1 MTDAPVDIGHA
12 RVLVVDDLPANLDVL
27 IAAVEGAGFTVLVA
41 TSGADALAVA
51 RRESP
56 DIILLDVAMPGMD
69 GFETCRQ
76 LKADGMTTDIPVIF
90 LTAEH
95 DSERIVAG
103 LGLGAVD
110 YILKPFR
117 KGEVIARLR
126 THLERRFLIQ
136 ALAEKNIRLEEE
148 IAQRRRLDNRLST
161 IAEKEAE
168 RWGVAGF
175 IAESPMMGGILRDIG
190 LMQNADRVSVLIT
203 GESGTG
209 KELIARAIH
218 SGSGRASA
226 PFVAVNCS
234 TIPLELAESLLFG
247 HRAGSFTGAQQDQT
261 GYFEMADGG
270 TLFLDEIGTM
280 PSVIQPKLLRVLEDG
295 LIRPLGARHD
305 RHVDVRILAAT
316 NAQRSAFREDLYFR
330 LARYTVDVP
339 PLRERRE
346 DIPLLAGHFLK
357 LFAVEMGIGPPAFSA
372 AAVAHLADYDFPG
385 NVREL
390 KNIVERALIESGG
403 ADIGAEHLRLTGQRS
418 HTAASVE
425 PGLTIDE
432 LPLNFAEAETMLIE
446 RAVARA
452 GGNISKA
459 ARLLGIDRNKIYRK
473 LPPA

>member
-1 MTDAPVDIGHA
+1 MTDALIDIGSA
-12 RVLVVDDLPANLDVL
+12 RILVVDDLPANLDVL

-69 GFETCRQ
+69 GFEVCRQ
-76 LKADGMTTDIPVIF
+76 LKADGATTNIPVIF

-95 DSERIVAG
+95 ESERIVAG

-117 KGEVIARLR
+117 KDEVMARLR
-126 THLERRFLIQ
+126 THLERTFLIR

-148 IAQRRRLDNRLST
+148 IAQRRRLDRRLSN
-161 IAEKEAE
+161 IAAQEEE

-175 IAESPMMGGILRDIG
+175 VAESPMMGGILRDVG

-234 TIPLELAESLLFG
+234 TIPHELAESLLFG

-280 PSVIQPKLLRVLEDG
+280 PPAIQPKLLRVLEDG
-295 LIRPLGARHD
+295 LIRPLGARQD

-316 NAQRSAFREDLYFR
+316 NAPRSAFREDLYFR
-330 LARYTVDVP
+330 LARYTVEVP
-339 PLRERRE
+339 PLRERRD

-357 LFAVEMGIGPPAFSA
+357 LFAVEMGIAPPAFSA
-372 AAVAHLADYDFPG
+372 AAVEHLSGYDFPG

-403 ADIGAEHLRLTGQRS
+403 GEIGAAHLRLGGQEFN
-418 HTAASVE
+418 AAVPVE
-425 PGLTIDE
+425 AGVTIDE
-432 LPLNFAEAETMLIE
+432 LPLNFAEAEAMLIE
-446 RAVARA
+446 RAITRA

-473 LPPA
+473 LPPT